1 MKKHTLVITIGVTFL
16 VGMVIFCAYSFGLF
30 DALFVKPPAEV
41 PVVETPVE
49 EVPVFATAL
58 NANDAGVYEVAVG
71 TSDYFVFTT
80 SGVAHNSADYSVT
93 IADEAIATATLMPEN
108 ATTNGES
115 CGFISVTGIA
125 VGDTQMKITRADG
138 KAVLEV
144 TVRIYDPSYT
154 LDADGNVQF
163 TTEPVGGGTAIGG
176 TPSGGTNGNAPG
188 VSNLP
193 PSDDPGGVDGHCDGS
208 HDGTTE
214 PGISF
219 G

>member
-58 NANDAGVYEVAVG
+58 NANEGVFEVAIG
-71 TSDYFVFTT
+71 TEEAFLFTT
-80 SGVAHNSADYSVT
+80 DGTNHISGDYLVSIGDETIATIRYDGEQATTQGVSCGIVFVSGVTV
-93 IADEAIATATLMPEN
+93 
-108 ATTNGES
+108 GE
-115 CGFISVTGIA
+115 TKM
-125 VGDTQMKITRADG
+125 TITRADG
-138 KAVLEV
+138 KATLDVV
-144 TVRIYDPSYT
+144 VKVYDPSYT

-193 PSDDPGGVDGHCDGS
+193 PSDDPGGVDGHYVGGDGS
-208 HDGTTE
+208 NPDPDVT
-214 PGISF
+214 F